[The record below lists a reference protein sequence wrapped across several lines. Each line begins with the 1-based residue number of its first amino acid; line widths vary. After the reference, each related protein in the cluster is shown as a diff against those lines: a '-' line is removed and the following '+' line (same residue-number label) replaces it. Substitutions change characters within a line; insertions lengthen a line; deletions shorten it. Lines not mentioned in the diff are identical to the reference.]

1 MAAIE
6 LEKVTKRFGD
16 ITAVRD
22 ASFTIRDGELFILVG
37 PSGCGKSTMLE
48 LIVGLQSVTEGE
60 IRVDGERVNEL
71 DPKQRDMAMV
81 FQSYALY
88 PHMTVRENIAF
99 PLRIAKLPKR
109 EIIERVGWAAE
120 ILELGDLLDR
130 RPALLS
136 GGQRQRVAMGRAIVR
151 KPRVFLLDEPL
162 SNLDAKLRLQMRTEL
177 LRLHRRLRTTTVYV
191 THDQVEAMT
200 LGHRMA
206 ILRKGEVQQVG
217 SPRELYE
224 RPVNL
229 FVGGF
234 LGSPPM
240 NFLPARCD
248 GGWLTLPIGR
258 ARLPTSLRRSPSRLP
273 SSVVAGFRPEQVR
286 AADGR
291 QEDELEFE
299 AEVETAEWLGTE
311 TVVHASVPSTGFE
324 PVPMPCDLGLQET
337 SANRFALIARLEPT
351 HVPHPGDRLALR
363 LSSSSMHLFDAQSGQ
378 RLADSEPVTS

>member
-1 MAAIE
+1 MAEIE

-16 ITAVRD
+16 VTAVRD

-71 DPKQRDMAMV
+71 DPKERDMAMV

-99 PLRIAKLPKR
+99 PLKLAKLAKR
-109 EIIERVGWAAE
+109 EIVERVGWAAD
-120 ILELGDLLDR
+120 ILELGELLDR
-130 RPALLS
+130 KPAVLS

-177 LRLHRRLRTTTVYV
+177 LRLHRRLGTTTVYV

-217 SPRELYE
+217 TPRQLYE
-224 RPVNL
+224 SPVNV

-240 NFLPARCD
+240 NFLPARCQGD
-248 GGWLTLPIGR
+248 QLVMPIGR
-258 ARLPTSLRRSPSRLP
+258 TRLPSSLRRSSLP
-273 SSVVAGFRPEQVR
+273 SEIVAGFRPEHVR
-286 AADGR
+286 AADR
-291 QEDELEFE
+291 REEDELVFD

-311 TVVHASVPSTGFE
+311 TVVHATIPSTDFE
-324 PVPMPCDLGLQET
+324 PVPLPSDLGSRPG
-337 SANRFALIARLEPT
+337 SAEQNALIARLEPD
-351 HVPHPGDRLALR
+351 HVPHPGDRLSLR
-363 LSSSSMHLFDAQSGQ
+363 LSARSIHLFDARNGQ
-378 RLADSEPVTS
+378 RLTTSEPAVS